1 MDALAQRLNFQY
13 EVIESPKNEYGNC
26 GEWNNGT
33 VSCTGMVK
41 LLYDRV
47 RNISSILLRFGV
59 VLVQNAVQSR
69 HLFPRWHKLQPV
81 YNMFVNIAV
90 YNKNW
95 SRTAEM
101 PLFSDLINFPQYFS
115 FKHYQTFR
123 SQEKKK
129 ALKTLVKRFKPLS
142 IFCLHTK
149 YVIHKYGSYSQY
161 FVERPPNGWFR
172 TAHITGFFYLT
183 HIKHDTSRSIY
194 RKQTISPNWLSFVW

>member
-1 MDALAQRLNFQY
+1 
-13 EVIESPKNEYGNC
+13 
-26 GEWNNGT
+26 
-33 VSCTGMVK
+33 
-41 LLYDRV
+41 
-47 RNISSILLRFGV
+47 
-59 VLVQNAVQSR
+59 
-69 HLFPRWHKLQPV
+69 
-81 YNMFVNIAV
+81 MFVNMAV

-115 FKHYQTFR
+115 FKHYETFR

-172 TAHITGFFYLT
+172 TAHMTGFFTWLT
-183 HIKHDTSRSIY
+183 SNMTRVAQSSENRQY
-194 RKQTISPNWLSFVW
+194 RQIGLVLSGSSTFN

>member
-1 MDALAQRLNFQY
+1 
-13 EVIESPKNEYGNC
+13 
-26 GEWNNGT
+26 
-33 VSCTGMVK
+33 
-41 LLYDRV
+41 
-47 RNISSILLRFGV
+47 
-59 VLVQNAVQSR
+59 
-69 HLFPRWHKLQPV
+69 
-81 YNMFVNIAV
+81 MFVNMAV

-101 PLFSDLINFPQYFS
+101 PLFSDLINFPLYFS

-172 TAHITGFFYLT
+172 TAHMTSFFTWLT
-183 HIKHDTSRSIY
+183 SNMTRVAQSTENRQY
-194 RKQTISPNWLSFVW
+194 RQIGLVLSGSSTFN

>member
-1 MDALAQRLNFQY
+1 
-13 EVIESPKNEYGNC
+13 
-26 GEWNNGT
+26 
-33 VSCTGMVK
+33 
-41 LLYDRV
+41 
-47 RNISSILLRFGV
+47 
-59 VLVQNAVQSR
+59 
-69 HLFPRWHKLQPV
+69 
-81 YNMFVNIAV
+81 MFVNMAV

-101 PLFSDLINFPQYFS
+101 PLFSDFINFPFYFS

-161 FVERPPNGWFR
+161 FVERPPNWWFR
-172 TAHITGFFYLT
+172 TAHMTSFFTWLT
-183 HIKHDTSRSIY
+183 SNMTRVAQSTENRQY
-194 RKQTISPNWLSFVW
+194 RQIGLVLSGSSTFN